1 MLDGHT
7 AADTNFKKPYI
18 LVAITLFVWYT
29 VYITDLQIGE
39 NMENEKK
46 VTKEERIV
54 DYIKSVAAI
63 DEALEPFKEQKKALK
78 TNYVE
83 NGWLDKEEIKMA
95 MKAYKMIKD
104 DVDLDQLMDFYETV
118 GRSV

>member
-1 MLDGHT
+1 MT
-7 AADTNFKKPYI
+7 ADN
-18 LVAITLFVWYT
+18 
-29 VYITDLQIGE
+29 
-39 NMENEKK
+39 NEPK

-54 DYIKSVAAI
+54 DYIKSVASI

>member
-1 MLDGHT
+1 MTID
-7 AADTNFKKPYI
+7 N
-18 LVAITLFVWYT
+18 
-29 VYITDLQIGE
+29 
-39 NMENEKK
+39 NEPK

-78 TNYVE
+78 QNYVE
-83 NGWLDKEEIKMA
+83 NGWLDKDEIKLA

-104 DVDLDQLMDFYETV
+104 DIDLDQLMDFYETV
-118 GRSV
+118 GRGD

>member
-1 MLDGHT
+1 MT
-7 AADTNFKKPYI
+7 
-18 LVAITLFVWYT
+18 
-29 VYITDLQIGE
+29 TDNNE
-39 NMENEKK
+39 NK

-54 DYIKSVAAI
+54 DYIKSVASI

>member
-1 MLDGHT
+1 MNND
-7 AADTNFKKPYI
+7 N
-18 LVAITLFVWYT
+18 
-29 VYITDLQIGE
+29 
-39 NMENEKK
+39 NEPK

-54 DYIKSVAAI
+54 DYIKSVSAI

-83 NGWLDKEEIKMA
+83 NGWLNKDEIKMA

-104 DVDLDQLMDFYETV
+104 DIARRAE
-118 GRSV
+118 

>member
-1 MLDGHT
+1 MT
-7 AADTNFKKPYI
+7 TDTNE
-18 LVAITLFVWYT
+18 T
-29 VYITDLQIGE
+29 
-39 NMENEKK
+39 K
-46 VTKEERIV
+46 VSKEDRIV

-95 MKAYKMIKD
+95 MKAYRMIKD

-118 GRSV
+118 GRSVS

>member
-1 MLDGHT
+1 
-7 AADTNFKKPYI
+7 
-18 LVAITLFVWYT
+18 VW
-29 VYITDLQIGE
+29 LKGE
-39 NMENEKK
+39 KMTTENNEPK
-46 VTKEERIV
+46 VTKEERII

-78 TNYVE
+78 TNYVD
-83 NGWLDKEEIKMA
+83 NGWLDKDEIKMA

-104 DVDLDQLMDFYETV
+104 DIDLDQLMDFYETV

>member
-1 MLDGHT
+1 MT
-7 AADTNFKKPYI
+7 T
-18 LVAITLFVWYT
+18 
-29 VYITDLQIGE
+29 E
-39 NMENEKK
+39 NNENK
-46 VTKEERIV
+46 VSKEERIV

-63 DEALEPFKEQKKALK
+63 DEAITPFKEQKKSLK

-83 NGWLDKEEIKMA
+83 NGWLDKDEIKLA

-118 GRSV
+118 GRGV

>member
-1 MLDGHT
+1 MT
-7 AADTNFKKPYI
+7 ADN
-18 LVAITLFVWYT
+18 
-29 VYITDLQIGE
+29 
-39 NMENEKK
+39 NEPK

-54 DYIKSVAAI
+54 DYIKSIASI